1 MDNTPSTTAPK
12 WKLEADYRERGSR
25 LLQLARDCDAFDL
38 RIQSLRAGDY
48 VVNDRIVLERKTHA
62 DFALSII
69 DGRLFHQAAEL
80 TRSWQRPLILVEG
93 PKPAVMPRIHSNAL
107 KGAIL
112 ALAVAWRVP
121 VIFTRDPDESLLVL
135 NLLAQQS
142 QAVGKSL
149 LVRNGSRPAGQ
160 NARRLFVLQGL
171 PGVGP
176 TLARSLLEHFSS
188 VEAVMNANEIEL
200 AKVEGC
206 GPKKAALIRK
216 TLTSDPTSTL

>member
-1 MDNTPSTTAPK
+1 MDNTPPATAPK

-25 LLQLARDCDAFDL
+25 LLQLARDCDEFDL
-38 RIQSLRAGDY
+38 HIQNLRAGDY
-48 VVNDRIVLERKTHA
+48 IVNDRIVLERKTHA

-80 TRSWQRPLILVEG
+80 TRLRQRPLILVEG
-93 PKPAVMPRIHSNAL
+93 PKPAEMPRIHSNAL
-107 KGAIL
+107 KGAVL

-121 VIFTRDPDESLLVL
+121 VIFTRGPDESLLVL
-135 NLLAQQS
+135 NILAQQS

-149 LVRNGSRPAGQ
+149 PARNGSRPAGQ

-176 TLARSLLEHFSS
+176 KLARALLAHFHS
-188 VEAVMNANEIEL
+188 VEAVIRADEIEL

-206 GPKKAALIRK
+206 GAKKAALIRK
-216 TLTSDPTSTL
+216 TLTNGN